1 MLTTTRQDVN
11 PTITQGGKPA
21 AHKPNELV
29 PEYQDI
35 VAQRRLSWTNH
46 LQLLKLLGSGGQ
58 GVVYQTELRGTDNF
72 TLPAALKIF
81 SPERFDDVRSYDE
94 AMQRVARA
102 SARVAQI
109 QHDNL
114 LYVYNFV
121 DRHRIRMMVM
131 EWIDGY
137 DLARLLVPKMLER
150 IRHRVSHRRWEYVNQ
165 VIVTAGPT
173 QPRMKAGV
181 AVAIVRDCLN
191 ALAALH
197 RHGIVHGDIK
207 PSNIMLKR
215 TGITKIVDIGSAFE
229 LRDPPRARTCTLAYA
244 APEVL
249 ENRETTPRSDLCSL
263 GYVLIE
269 LLSGRQ
275 PFNGTSDIRELLEA
289 KRAAPAAARGA
300 ARGSAA
306 VRALMYVHQG
316 DDRRRPGPPLS
327 QRRGGRAAQG
337 RRRRVPPATGHW
349 QSGQRVRQRHS
360 PLARRAQGAR
370 RPGRRP
376 QRGGLTNSFPR
387 SAWERQL
394 QTLRVAAG
402 PGTRSVPYVCDDA
415 KRRHKRSPWQQF
427 CFYLPI

>member
-1 MLTTTRQDVN
+1 MLTTTRQDVYA
-11 PTITQGGKPA
+11 TITHGGKPA
-21 AHKPNELV
+21 VHEPNELV
-29 PEYQDI
+29 AQYQDI
-35 VAQRRLSWTNH
+35 LTERRLNWTNH
-46 LQLLKLLGSGGQ
+46 LQLLRLLGSGGQ
-58 GVVYQTELRGTDNF
+58 GVVYQTELRGTDDF

-81 SPERFDDVRSYDE
+81 SPERFDDVCSYDQ

-121 DRHRIRMMVM
+121 DRHRIRMMIM

-137 DLARLLVPKMLER
+137 DLARLLVPDMLER
-150 IRHRVSHRRWEYVNQ
+150 IRDRVSNRRWEYVNQ
-165 VIVTAGPT
+165 VIVTAGPS
-173 QPRMKAGV
+173 QPRMKSGV

-229 LRDPPRARTCTLAYA
+229 LCDPPRVRTCTLAYA

-269 LLSGRQ
+269 LLAGRQ
-275 PFNGTSDIRELLEA
+275 AFAGISDMRELLEA
-289 KRAAPAAARGA
+289 KRMLPLRLHEILPEEVLRCDLLCTFIKGMVGADPVRRFPSAEAADLLKEGAAAF
-300 ARGSAA
+300 
-306 VRALMYVHQG
+306 H
-316 DDRRRPGPPLS
+316 
-327 QRRGGRAAQG
+327 
-337 RRRRVPPATGHW
+337 
-349 QSGQRVRQRHS
+349 
-360 PLARRAQGAR
+360 
-370 RPGRRP
+370 
-376 QRGGLTNSFPR
+376 
-387 SAWERQL
+387 RQL
-394 QTLRVAAG
+394 VIGNLASEYDNDIRLWLEELKELDAQDDIPSEAA
-402 PGTRSVPYVCDDA
+402 
-415 KRRHKRSPWQQF
+415 
-427 CFYLPI
+427 